1 MITTLAVAS
10 FLFPLQAFSQA
21 GETGGTRSG
30 IPMHYERTLL
40 SLVISDVARA
50 TDRRFV
56 YDSDMTG
63 RITITVPDRVSQE
76 EALELLFA
84 ALYLNNLTAVPTEDG
99 TIRIVPIMQA
109 LVMAPMGEPDSP
121 SGSQP
126 VTTLIQLEH
135 VAAQRAAETLQP
147 YVSKKGLVLAYEPSN
162 SLILAGAEGE
172 VMRWITIAR
181 ILDAASQEE
190 LMVRTI
196 RYRSVEKVA
205 EVIEMVF
212 NESVLENQ
220 RIKIVTDDRASR
232 MIIEASPLVLEEVR
246 RFIDDF
252 DRPVDGEGLIRVV
265 RVLNRDA
272 QELAELL
279 TGLSSSRSV
288 SPASGRTSS
297 PSAQTNPNSSQPVA
311 GRQKLV
317 GRDFQIDVDEAT
329 QSLLIRA
336 DPETFSLLVDAITQL
351 DRHPPQVSVE
361 AVVFEIRRP
370 ESFVLGL
377 NYFLPLTTPTSV
389 NDFAVFTQSGRG
401 QLDFESF
408 PNIGSR
414 PSGPA
419 DGAVAFGRYSRE
431 PILLTLQ
438 DPTVGTITIPIPRE
452 DVSIDAGEINVETN
466 ILLRPNIV
474 GVSGE
479 EHEIFAGDN
488 IPIPSSQTASAT
500 GDGTVSNQ
508 GNPLNVTQN
517 IERVDVGTRL
527 RIKPTI
533 REGGNVRLELEL
545 EISSLVKSLAGDI
558 EEVGPTY
565 ADTNLETTFELR
577 PGEAAVIGARNG
589 EVTYNRRIGVPWL
602 MNIPGLGWLFS
613 SVEER
618 KDEKD
623 LMVVVQA
630 RVLLDADDAAAETLR
645 RQRAFARA
653 ISRSA
658 DLGEL
663 GSAPYAILLETT
675 RTEESAEVIARA
687 FNSDGFSTQIRSW
700 NESGRPAWDIYITD
714 LKSFEEAGRLARRLS
729 EAGWSTELT
738 VLSPVNALAG
748 D

>member
-1 MITTLAVAS
+1 MRVAALITTLAVAS

-21 GETGGTRSG
+21 GQTGGTRSG

-40 SLVISDVARA
+40 SLLISDVARA
-50 TDRRFV
+50 TDRRFI

-63 RITITVPDRVSQE
+63 RISITVPDRVSDE

-109 LVMAPMGEPDSP
+109 LAMAPMGEPDSL

-126 VTTLIQLEH
+126 VTTLIRLDH
-135 VAAQRAAETLQP
+135 VSAQRTAETLRP
-147 YVSKKGLVLAYEPSN
+147 YVSKKGLALAYEPSN

-196 RYRSVEKVA
+196 RYRSVNKVA
-205 EVIEMVF
+205 EVLEVVF
-212 NESVLENQ
+212 NESALENQ

-232 MIIEASPLVLEEVR
+232 MIVEATPLVLEEVR

-252 DRPVDGEGLIRVV
+252 DRPVDGEGLIQVV

-279 TGLSSSRSV
+279 TGLSSSGS
-288 SPASGRTSS
+288 ASS
-297 PSAQTNPNSSQPVA
+297 PSAQASPNASQSVA

-336 DPETFSLLVDAITQL
+336 DPETFSLLVDAIAQL

-370 ESFVLGL
+370 ESFILGL
-377 NYFLPLTTPTSV
+377 NYFLPLTTPSSV
-389 NDFAVFTQSGRG
+389 TDFAVFTQSGRG

-533 REGGNVRLELEL
+533 REEGNVRLELEL
-545 EISSLVKSLAGDI
+545 EISSLVKSLAGDV

-589 EVTYNRRIGVPWL
+589 EVTYNRRIGIPWL

-658 DLGEL
+658 DLGEI

-675 RTEESAEVIARA
+675 RTEESAEVIAHA

-714 LKSFEEAGRLARRLS
+714 LTSFEEAGRLARRLS